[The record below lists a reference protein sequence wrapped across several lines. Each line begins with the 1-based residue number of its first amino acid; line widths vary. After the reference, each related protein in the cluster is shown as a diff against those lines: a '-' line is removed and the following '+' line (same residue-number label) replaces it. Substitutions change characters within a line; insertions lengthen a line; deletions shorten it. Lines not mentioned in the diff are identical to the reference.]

1 MKGLKGRTA
10 LVTGAT
16 GLLGGAIAMRL
27 AAEQAT
33 VAVTSRDFSKV
44 KRWAEQNE
52 CSGGRYVPV
61 RLDLA
66 DRQSIRTCL
75 DHVADQAGVPTIIV
89 ANSSLRA
96 GLGGPFVTINPDS
109 LTNFFPAAIP

>member
-66 DRQSIRTCL
+66 DRQRSRTCL
-75 DHVADQAGVPTIIV
+75 DQVADQAGVPTIIV
-89 ANSSLRA
+89 ANAVLLEGRRVA
-96 GLGGPFVTINPDS
+96 FETIN
-109 LTNFFPAAIP
+109 TT